1 MSTHEVRVGI
11 LAWHRE
17 MFPEGREDDARLFV
31 ETVLEQYPNDMS
43 AALQFAQR
51 ALAKYYGSVQ

>member
-1 MSTHEVRVGI
+1 
-11 LAWHRE
+11 